1 MKEDIQ
7 NIFEYF
13 FLLFT
18 GKSINKITCIQ
29 THFLDYIVLSELH
42 HESVANLIYFTL
54 VQKLMH
60 SCGINDFNL
69 KDYFEPNFEKNI
81 TVLSALINFA
91 KFRGEIIHYIQSLD
105 KYLNEISVKSTDIII
120 FSNLIKKKISKIL
133 KISHNRKLDI
143 LFFKIYYK
151 AVKLKKFFV
160 TIEINEYVKNI
171 KQRRYRIKEKIKYI
185 LRSNIYFK
193 IKKCYKFKR
202 QSFTDKL
209 IEENSSKIFHITFI
223 KSILKIFILKNV
235 QLKSIFFFNTIGK
248 KNKILMRKI
257 FSMKK
262 KNMTN
267 THLFAIRFGKEN
279 KKIEKISSLNAVY
292 GFFFLTGVDLFFN
305 TVLSDLVTRLYK
317 EKMRRFL
324 DVMEIKKRRVYMKIK
339 TYKIYYK
346 KPIKIIKIQ

>member
-1 MKEDIQ
+1 VKENVQ
-7 NIFEYF
+7 NIYDYF

-18 GKSINKITCIQ
+18 GKNINKITCIQ
-29 THFLDYIVLSELH
+29 THFLDYIALSELH

-54 VQKLMH
+54 VRKLMF

-105 KYLNEISVKSTDIII
+105 KYLHEISVKSTDIIK
-120 FSNLIKKKISKIL
+120 FSSNLKKKISKII
-133 KISHNRKLDI
+133 KISHNKKLDI
-143 LFFKIYYK
+143 LFFKICYR
-151 AVKLKKFFV
+151 AIKLKKKFFA
-160 TIEINEYVKNI
+160 IEINDYLKNI
-171 KQRRYRIKEKIKYI
+171 KQRNYHVKKKIKCI
-185 LRSNIYFK
+185 LRFNICFK

-202 QSFTDKL
+202 QNFADNL
-209 IEENSSKIFHITFI
+209 IEENSSKIFYITFI

-235 QLKSIFFFNTIGK
+235 QLKSIFFINTITK
-248 KNKILMRKI
+248 NNKILIGEI

-262 KNMTN
+262 INTTN
-267 THLFAIRFGKEN
+267 THLSEIKITKQN

-305 TVLSDLVTRLYK
+305 TILSDSVTRLFK
-317 EKMRRFL
+317 EKMKKFL
-324 DVMEIKKRRVYMKIK
+324 DIMEIKKRRVYMKIK
-339 TYKIYYK
+339 TYRIYHK